1 MRTVGAEGPP
11 SLPPRSIRLLALGL
25 LLLTACDP
33 GEEAWSPPPDQGGES
48 AYPLVLQDDGGRE
61 VVLESEPLRVVSL
74 VPSATGILQ
83 ALGWGERLVGRTDY
97 DLDPSLA
104 HLPSVGGGLQ
114 PSLERL
120 VSLEPDLVVVFEGE
134 QDRATPAALAAA
146 GIPHLSVRPDTI
158 GDIRRMIRTLSR
170 AVDEE
175 EEGERVV
182 ALLERDL
189 DRVRRLVASEPPV
202 RVAFLLGGDPPW
214 VAGRGTFLDELL
226 DIAGGLNVFG
236 DTGPLYTPVS
246 VEEVIRRQPELLLA
260 PEGSRIPPALSHLPL
275 RRVPVDV
282 QAPGHL
288 VGSSAV
294 ELARVIHPERGW

>member
-1 MRTVGAEGPP
+1 M
-11 SLPPRSIRLLALGL
+11 
-25 LLLTACDP
+25 
-33 GEEAWSPPPDQGGES
+33 
-48 AYPLVLQDDGGRE
+48 
-61 VVLESEPLRVVSL
+61 VLEAEPLRIVSL

-83 ALGWGERLVGRTDY
+83 ALGRADRLVGRTEY

-120 VSLEPDLVVVFEGE
+120 VALEPHLVVVFEGE
-134 QDRATPAALAAA
+134 QDRATPAALEAA
-146 GIPHLSVRPDTI
+146 GIPHLSVRPDTL
-158 GDIRRMIRTLSR
+158 GDIRRMIRTLGR
-170 AVDEE
+170 AVDAG
-175 EEGERVV
+175 EEGDRLV
-182 ALLERDL
+182 ALLDRDL

-214 VAGRGTFLDELL
+214 IAGRGTFLHELL
-226 DIAGGLNVFG
+226 EIAGGANVFG

-246 VEEVIRRQPELLLA
+246 VEEVIRRQPDLLLA
-260 PEGSRIPPALSHLPL
+260 PHGSGIPPGLAHLPL

-288 VGSSAV
+288 VGTSAV